1 MQHSKEKIEAA
12 LAHVSA
18 GGSVYNTSDSGWME
32 TKQFCNWFIQ
42 VFVPFS
48 NKIDPIGR
56 KLLFLDGHGSHISF
70 DLIEL
75 ARSNN
80 VDLFRLPAHTSHI
93 MQPMDL
99 CVFEIYFYIQI
110 YSI

>member
-1 MQHSKEKIEAA
+1 M
-12 LAHVSA
+12 
-18 GGSVYNTSDSGWME
+18 
-32 TKQFCNWFIQ
+32 
-42 VFVPFS
+42 
-48 NKIDPIGR
+48 
-56 KLLFLDGHGSHISF
+56 LFLDGHGSHISF

-99 CVFEIYFYIQI
+99 GVFGPFKASWSREVEDFMKKSKYETHRKV
-110 YSI
+110 